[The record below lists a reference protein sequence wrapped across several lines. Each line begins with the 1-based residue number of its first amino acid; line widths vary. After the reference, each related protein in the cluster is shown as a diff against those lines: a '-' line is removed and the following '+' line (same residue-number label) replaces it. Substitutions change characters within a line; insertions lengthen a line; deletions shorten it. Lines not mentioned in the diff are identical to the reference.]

1 MRMWLTNLILIL
13 LLTAAPVA
21 VARAQEPGRAAIS
34 RQSGAVRQAAAIR
47 RSRQPVEPASALST
61 DAPRRFRSTL
71 RAQEPEDP
79 TSILVPQAA
88 PVVEPVPLTLAELTR
103 LAEENHP
110 VLRRDS
116 ARIVASEGEK
126 LQAGLYP
133 NPEFN
138 TNNPEVFSG
147 RNSSFNAGIMQE
159 IVVKGKL
166 RLNRAAATQGVRQ
179 TQFAYVQDRFSLFT
193 AVRSQFYTTL
203 AAQRRVEILTKLS
216 TITAASVKTA
226 EQRVEAGIGE
236 RTEVLLLTIDYERVQ
251 ADLQNAQRIL
261 IGEREQLSAIVG
273 MPGLVNGKVV
283 GALTAAPPEFDEE
296 ILQQFVTTENA
307 LVRIAAIDV
316 EKQRILLQRA
326 EAEPYPNITVGPS
339 YNWGVAPGQD
349 QFWLTFTF
357 PIPSSNRNQGNIKA
371 ARANIHQSVEDLG
384 TVQLEL
390 LRRVADA
397 LSRHRGAR
405 IQAERYRT
413 KIIPDSVEALRLAK
427 SGFDR
432 GVFDFAAYLQA
443 QRTVVETN
451 IAYVGLLETVWT
463 TAAELAGLLQLEHFP

>member
-1 MRMWLTNLILIL
+1 MRRWLSNLFLVAL
-13 LLTAAPVA
+13 LAAA
-21 VARAQEPGRAAIS
+21 LAAAARAQEPGRASIIRRS
-34 RQSGAVRQAAAIR
+34 EGVRQAAAIR
-47 RSRQPVEPASALST
+47 RSRQPVEPASAT
-61 DAPRRFRSTL
+61 RAGEPRRHRSTL
-71 RAQEPEDP
+71 RAQEPEDA
-79 TSILVPQAA
+79 TSILVPQETPAA
-88 PVVEPVPLTLAELTR
+88 EPVPLTLIELTR

-110 VLRRDS
+110 MLRRDT
-116 ARIVASEGEK
+116 ARIVASEGEA
-126 LQAGLYP
+126 LQVGLYP

-138 TNNPEVFSG
+138 TNNPEVFAG

-179 TQFAYVQDRFSLFT
+179 SQLAYVHDRYSLFT
-193 AVRSQFYTTL
+193 AVRSRFYATL
-203 AAQRRVEILTKLS
+203 AAQRRVEIFTRLS
-216 TITAASVKTA
+216 TITAAAVKTA

-251 ADLQNAQRIL
+251 ADLQNAQRLL
-261 IGEREQLSAIVG
+261 IGEREQLSAVVG
-273 MPGLVNGKVV
+273 LPGLVDGKLV
-283 GALTAAPPEFDEE
+283 GALTASPPEFDEE
-296 ILQQFVTTENA
+296 ILRQFVTTESA
-307 LVRIAAIDV
+307 PVRIAAIDV

-339 YNWGVAPGQD
+339 YNWGVAPGQN

-390 LRRVADA
+390 LRRVASA

-405 IQAERYRT
+405 TQAERYRS

-451 IAYVGLLETVWT
+451 ITYVGLLETVWT
-463 TAAELAGLLQLEHFP
+463 TAAELAGLLQLERFP